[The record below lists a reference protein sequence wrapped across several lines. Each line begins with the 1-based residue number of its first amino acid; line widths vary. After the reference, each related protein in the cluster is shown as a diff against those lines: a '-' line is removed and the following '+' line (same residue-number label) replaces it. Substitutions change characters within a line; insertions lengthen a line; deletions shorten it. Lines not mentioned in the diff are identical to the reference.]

1 MENLKL
7 EMQGPRDEGD
17 EDPNYYFDPVGA
29 ETFGWHHPQQP
40 EQQQQQQQPDESG
53 AKKRGRPAAAASEGA
68 PPRKK
73 AARTAESWDK
83 IPCLICNKPY
93 QTVAYLQKHMIA
105 KHKICQPVIQVKCNF
120 CGCTFACQ
128 KEFELHSE
136 EASRHLANH
145 TGAVAQLRQDQL
157 EFSRILRKIV
167 REESQ
172 AKEDRSK
179 KQTAKIIQQYFDCSA
194 AATTPPPPPPSED
207 GDEAKGKRLLPPL
220 FPHQQIGAASGN

>member
-1 MENLKL
+1 
-7 EMQGPRDEGD
+7 MQGPRDEGD
-17 EDPNYYFDPVGA
+17 EDPEYFFDPVGA
-29 ETFGWHHPQQP
+29 ETFGWHHPQKP
-40 EQQQQQQQPDESG
+40 EQQQQPEESG
-53 AKKRGRPAAAASEGA
+53 AKKRGRPASSSKGA

-105 KHKICQPVIQVKCNF
+105 KHKLCQPVIQVKCNF
-120 CGCTFACQ
+120 CGCTFADQ

-179 KQTAKIIQQYFDCSA
+179 MQTAKIIRQYFDCSA
-194 AATTPPPPPPSED
+194 AATTTPPPPPSED
-207 GDEAKGKRLLPPL
+207 KEENEEKGKRRRLLPPL